1 MVNQSII
8 DTVKLYIQKIPDNME
23 IKKAYLF
30 GSYAKGCEHKDSD
43 IDIAI
48 VIGKM
53 DDFFAVQMQLMRLR
67 RTIDLRIENAKAKPK
82 IIFSCVTCFLFF
94 SSGRIVCKNLF
105 YSVIDVFFPF
115 LSAGIL

>member
-8 DTVKLYIQKIPDNME
+8 DTAKLYIKSIPENME

-30 GSYAKGCEHKDSD
+30 GSYAKGNEHNDSD

-53 DDFFAVQMQLMRLR
+53 DDFFSVQMQLMRLR
-67 RTIDLRIENAKAKPK
+67 RTIDLRIEPHPIWEGDFN
-82 IIFSCVTCFLFF
+82 IQ
-94 SSGRIVCKNLF
+94 N
-105 YSVIDVFFPF
+105 PF
-115 LSAGIL
+115 AYEIQKTGIELK